1 MLIFFGDKKMS
12 VEIKYVKVRNPVE
25 LGFCIFFGMFLGCL
39 CLSLIALALWILGLG
54 SLFG

>member
-1 MLIFFGDKKMS
+1 MS

-39 CLSLIALALWILGLG
+39 CLSAVVFALWILGFN